1 MGNPRPK
8 PERLG
13 EKLREIRLGLG
24 FSQMKML
31 KQLGREES
39 MHYGR
44 ISEYE
49 GGKREPALMTILQYA
64 RVAGVHMED
73 IVDDELDLPAKLPG
87 NVRYQGIKR
96 NPASRRKKAKER
108 DK

>member
-8 PERLG
+8 PERLA
-13 EKLREIRLGLG
+13 EKLREIRLALG
-24 FSQMKML
+24 FSQTMML
-31 KQLGREES
+31 KQLEKEER

-49 GGKREPALMTILQYA
+49 GGKREPTLMMILQYA

-73 IVDDELDLPAKLPG
+73 IVDDELDLPEKLPG
-87 NVRYQGIKR
+87 KVRYQGLKR
-96 NPASRRKKAKER
+96 KSASRKTKR
-108 DK
+108 

>member
-8 PERLG
+8 PERLA

-24 FSQMKML
+24 LSQTEML
-31 KQLGREES
+31 KQLEREES

-49 GGKREPALMTILQYA
+49 GGKREPTLMMILQYA

-73 IVDDELDLPAKLPG
+73 IVDDGLDLPERLPG
-87 NVRYQGIKR
+87 NVRYQGLKR
-96 NPASRRKKAKER
+96 KSASRKTKR
-108 DK
+108 

>member
-8 PERLG
+8 PQRLA
-13 EKLREIRLGLG
+13 EKLREIRLALG
-24 FSQMKML
+24 FSQTTML
-31 KQLGREES
+31 RQLEKEEK

-49 GGKREPALMTILQYA
+49 GGKREPTLMMILQYA

-73 IVDDELDLPAKLPG
+73 IVDDELDLPAKLPS
-87 NVRYQGIKR
+87 NVRYQDRKR
-96 NPASRRKKAKER
+96 KNQAQERKQ
-108 DK
+108 

>member
-8 PERLG
+8 PERLAD
-13 EKLREIRLGLG
+13 KLREIRLALG
-24 FSQMKML
+24 FSQTMML
-31 KQLGREES
+31 KQLEKEES

-49 GGKREPALMTILQYA
+49 GGKREPTLMMILQYA

-73 IVDDELDLPAKLPG
+73 IVDDELDLPEKLPG
-87 NVRYQGIKR
+87 NVRYQGLKR
-96 NPASRRKKAKER
+96 KSAPRKKR
-108 DK
+108 R